1 MPTSR
6 SAMRKRLKTVT
17 LDFDAVKDEIIS
29 DYVEKGLSLRKI
41 AAKYGTSHTSVAKY
55 LSVWEI
61 PCRGSIV
68 RRGGYIR
75 RKGKVYGE
83 LLAIA
88 KCENFYPVHWLCMC
102 GACGR
107 EVVLRADKLE
117 RNKSCGCRRKKRNG
131 G

>member
-1 MPTSR
+1 M
-6 SAMRKRLKTVT
+6 T

-29 DYVEKGLSLRKI
+29 DYVEGKLSLRKI

-61 PCRGSIV
+61 PCRGSVV

-83 LLAIA
+83 LLVIA
-88 KCENFYPVHWLCMC
+88 KAENYYPVHWLCVCSC
-102 GACGR
+102 GK
-107 EVVLRADKLE
+107 EVVLRADKLK
-117 RNKSCGCRRKKRNG
+117 RNKSCGCKRKKTND
-131 G
+131 